1 MKPSPVNLA
10 ANLFKRS
17 KTPGFN
23 ETCTLINL
31 DEEPAALVDCE
42 TETLLFINSRLVKLC
57 SFTTGDM
64 WEKPADLLFSQLAL
78 KAVNSGEIRNLLLN
92 RRDQPA
98 VRVTA
103 KFDYLDQGAKWL
115 RIRLLTNPALGSQ
128 GSLLSDPFMKY
139 FLAVN
144 QLYELT
150 GLSDALAQFVS
161 LTRELLNT
169 EAVVIYQADPAFPQ
183 LQKTAASESNIIFP
197 DSLPSSDIFRLA
209 EPNVW
214 KPASRV
220 LTDVHRFSKL
230 NNFNY
235 LITAPLKQGKGV
247 LGLLVAGG
255 IDVQPSEVSPELLE
269 VAAAM
274 AAGMIQHFMLV
285 GNLQKEVTDAQ
296 TGNRLRAATVEAIQE
311 GVIFL
316 SSDLKID
323 EINPAAE
330 WMLGYASWEVNGQSY
345 ENILIG
351 TDRILPALEDAQK
364 GNRTHNIGMVS
375 LNRRNGQSFPVQIQV
390 IPVLENE
397 LVVGIEVIL
406 TDLSEQEQSK
416 ALTQQLEHRAVLGDY
431 TAAFAHDVRNP
442 INSIHTGI
450 QLLGA
455 KLSPD
460 DPNQEVIGRVQNDCT
475 RLNHLMESF
484 LAFSRPIEPRIEDID
499 VALFLQRI
507 IERWRPKFAKVNVT
521 PVLHVDD
528 PIEKMRGDS
537 RSLDQVFTN
546 LISNALDAMTASGD
560 TLAIR
565 AVMNHEISGHPQVEI
580 TVSDNGP
587 GIPEDLREH
596 IFEPFV
602 TTRKQGTGLGLAI
615 TKQIVTAHKGS
626 ITVNSFPGGTVF
638 TVRIPAALESNS

>member
-10 ANLFKRS
+10 ANFFKRS

-31 DEEPAALVDCE
+31 DEEPAALIDCE

-57 SFTTGDM
+57 SFTTGDL
-64 WEKPADLLFSQLAL
+64 WEKPAELLFSQLTL
-78 KAVNSGEIRNLLLN
+78 KAINSGEIRTLLLN

-98 VRVTA
+98 TRVTA

-115 RIRLLTNPALGSQ
+115 RVRLMSNPALGSE

-139 FLAVN
+139 FLAVS
-144 QLYELT
+144 QLYELPE
-150 GLSDALAQFVS
+150 LSDALDQFVV
-161 LTRELLNT
+161 LTRQLLQT
-169 EAVVIYQADPAFPQ
+169 EAVVIYQADAAFPQ
-183 LQKTAASESNIIFP
+183 LQKTASSESNIVYP
-197 DSLPSSDIFRLA
+197 DWLPSSDIFRLS
-209 EPNVW
+209 EPTIW
-214 KPASRV
+214 KPGSRI
-220 LTDVHRFSKL
+220 LTDIHRFSKL
-230 NNFNY
+230 NNFGY
-235 LITAPLKQGKGV
+235 LMTAPLKQGKGV
-247 LGLLVAGG
+247 LGLLVSGG
-255 IDVQPSEVSPELLE
+255 IDAQPAEVSLELLE
-269 VAAAM
+269 VTAALAT
-274 AAGMIQHFMLV
+274 GMIQHFMLV
-285 GNLQKEVTDAQ
+285 NNLQQEVTGAQ
-296 TGNRLRAATVEAIQE
+296 KGNRLRSATVEAIQE

-316 SSDLKID
+316 SHELKIE

-330 WMLGYASWEVNGQSY
+330 WMLGYASWEVKGQSY

-351 TDRILPALEDAQK
+351 TDRILPAIEDAQH
-364 GNRTHNIGMVS
+364 GNTTHNLGAVT

-390 IPVLENE
+390 IPVMDAEA
-397 LVVGIEVIL
+397 VVGIEVIL
-406 TDLSEQEQSK
+406 ADLSEQEQSK

-442 INSIHTGI
+442 INSIYTGI

-455 KLSPD
+455 KLKPD
-460 DPNQEVIGRVQNDCT
+460 DPNQEVIGRIQNDCT

-484 LAFSRPIEPRIEDID
+484 LAFSRPIEPRVEDIE
-499 VALFLQRI
+499 VGIFLQRI
-507 IERWRPKFAKVNVT
+507 IDRWRPKFAKVNVN

-565 AVMNHEISGHPQVEI
+565 AVMNREISGHPQVEI

-587 GIPEDLREH
+587 GVPEDLREH

-626 ITVNSFPGGTVF
+626 ISVDSFAGGTVF
-638 TVRIPAALESNS
+638 TVRIPASIGEN

>member
-10 ANLFKRS
+10 ANLFKRT

-31 DEEPAALVDCE
+31 DDEPAALVDCE
-42 TETLLFINSRLVKLC
+42 TATLLFINSRLIKLC
-57 SFTTGDM
+57 SFTTGDL
-64 WEKPADLLFSQLAL
+64 WEKPAELLFSQLNL
-78 KAVNSGEIRNLLLN
+78 KAVNSGEIRTLMLN

-98 VRVTA
+98 VRVNA
-103 KFDYLDQGAKWL
+103 KFDYLDHEARWL
-115 RIRLLTNPALGSQ
+115 RIRLISKPMPGGQ
-128 GSLLSDPFMKY
+128 GATLFDPFMQY
-139 FLAVN
+139 FLQVN

-150 GLSDALAQFVS
+150 DLKEALAQFVGI
-161 LTRELLNT
+161 TRELLQT

-183 LQKTAASESNIIFP
+183 LQKTAGSESNIIFP
-197 DSLPSSDIFRLA
+197 DSLPSSDIFRLN
-209 EPNVW
+209 EPSTW
-214 KPASRV
+214 KAGSRV
-220 LTDVHRFSKL
+220 LTDIHRFSRL

-235 LITAPLKQGKGV
+235 LMTVPLKQGSGT
-247 LGLLVAGG
+247 LGLLVCGG
-255 IDVQPSEVSPELLE
+255 VDAQTLESSIDLLE
-269 VAAAM
+269 VSAAM
-274 AAGMIQHFMLV
+274 VAGMIQHFLLV
-285 GNLQKEVTDAQ
+285 ENLQQQVTRAQ
-296 TGNRLRAATVEAIQE
+296 KGNRMRSATVEAIQE

-316 SSDLKID
+316 DPELKIE

-330 WMLGYASWEVNGQSY
+330 WMLGYASWEVKGQSY

-351 TDRILPALEDAQK
+351 TDRILPAIEDARR
-364 GNRTHNIGMVS
+364 GNSTHNLGSVS
-375 LNRRNGQSFPVQIQV
+375 LNRRSGQSFPCQIQV
-390 IPVLENE
+390 TPVLEGDT
-397 LVVGIEVIL
+397 VVGIGVIL
-406 TDLSEQEQSK
+406 ADLSEQEQSK
-416 ALTQQLEHRAVLGDY
+416 AVTQQLEHRAVLGDY

-442 INSIHTGI
+442 INSIYTGI

-455 KLSPD
+455 RLKSD
-460 DPNQEVIGRVQNDCT
+460 DPNQEVIGRIQNDCT

-484 LAFSRPIEPRIEDID
+484 LAFSRPIEPRVEDIE
-499 VALFLQRI
+499 VGIFLQRI
-507 IERWRPKFAKVNVT
+507 IDRWRPKFAKVNVT

-546 LISNALDAMTASGD
+546 LISNALDAMSASGD

-565 AVMNHEISGHPQVEI
+565 AVMNREISGHPQVEI

-626 ITVNSFPGGTVF
+626 ISVDSFPGGTVF
-638 TVRIPAALESNS
+638 TVRIPASIGEE